1 MCVFTVR
8 CKFWHV
14 ILNFVL
20 FLPISMYDYVDDTC
34 GRSAPMLQ
42 SGGSTVTKS
51 SVQLRHRVG
60 KGILGMEECEKEKNG
75 MGKDKALNIHTKIV
89 SIESSKKYISSA
101 LRARGRGLCSVF
113 TYFDIL
119 WCLYD

>member
-89 SIESSKKYISSA
+89 SNESGKQYISSV
-101 LRARGRGLCSVF
+101 LRARGRRRV
-113 TYFDIL
+113 
-119 WCLYD
+119 

>member
-1 MCVFTVR
+1 MARDIKLCFVFTY
-8 CKFWHV
+8 FY
-14 ILNFVL
+14 ILWCL
-20 FLPISMYDYVDDTC
+20 YDYMDDTC

-75 MGKDKALNIHTKIV
+75 MGKHKALNIHTKIV
-89 SIESSKKYISSA
+89 SNESGKQYISRV
-101 LRARGRGLCSVF
+101 LRARRGRRV
-113 TYFDIL
+113 
-119 WCLYD
+119 